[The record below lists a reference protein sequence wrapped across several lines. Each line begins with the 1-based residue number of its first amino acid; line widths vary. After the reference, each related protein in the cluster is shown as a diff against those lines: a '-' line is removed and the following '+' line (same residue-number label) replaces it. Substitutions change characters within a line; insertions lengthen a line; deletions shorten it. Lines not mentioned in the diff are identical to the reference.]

1 MRSGHADNEF
11 CLFSFELELEY
22 HTFSSSLCV
31 FLQHPDHEPSM
42 HVYEAWL
49 MGYTGEGVVAGVVD
63 TGIEPDHD
71 DLIANYVS
79 HIQL

>member
-1 MRSGHADNEF
+1 
-11 CLFSFELELEY
+11 
-22 HTFSSSLCV
+22 
-31 FLQHPDHEPSM
+31 M

-79 HIQL
+79 HMELLCIYYLNKTTTG

>member
-1 MRSGHADNEF
+1 
-11 CLFSFELELEY
+11 
-22 HTFSSSLCV
+22 
-31 FLQHPDHEPSM
+31 
-42 HVYEAWL
+42 

-79 HIQL
+79 HMELLCIYYLNKNTTG